1 MIRLDFESIGKNHK
15 IGEKVLKKVIFF
27 ICQYLVEIVNKINY
41 KKKFDKK
48 KVIFEKWAIAQDV
61 QGLRELTEWKDYNKI
76 RQ

>member
-1 MIRLDFESIGKNHK
+1 M
-15 IGEKVLKKVIFF
+15 IFF

-61 QGLRELTEWKDYNKI
+61 QGLRELTECKDYNKI

>member
-1 MIRLDFESIGKNHK
+1 M
-15 IGEKVLKKVIFF
+15 IFF

-48 KVIFEKWAIAQDV
+48 KVIFETWAIAQDV
-61 QGLRELTEWKDYNKI
+61 QGLRELTECKDYNKI